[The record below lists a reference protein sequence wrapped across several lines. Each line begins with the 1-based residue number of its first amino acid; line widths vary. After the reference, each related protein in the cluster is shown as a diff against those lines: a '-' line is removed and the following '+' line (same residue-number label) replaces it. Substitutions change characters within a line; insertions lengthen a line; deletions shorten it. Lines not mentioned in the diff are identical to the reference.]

1 MKNITV
7 EVSSNY
13 DVIIENNLLDH
24 IEEYLD
30 SKRKYFIVT
39 DNLVPYEYI
48 EKLLKKINA
57 SVYVIDGNGEEIKT
71 LETISGILDCLVNI
85 QAPKDIC
92 IVAVGGGVVG
102 DISAFVS
109 SIYKRGVSFI
119 NIPTTLLSMVD
130 SSIGGKNGVNMNG
143 YKNIV
148 GTIYQPNLVLIDPTV
163 LKTLKERHFNNGMAE
178 VIKMAAISDKKFFE
192 ELININVFDSLEEII
207 YKSLM
212 IKKKFVEADE
222 FDNGIR
228 MALNFG
234 HTRGHAIEMMDKDIY
249 HGEAVAYGMNKII
262 KDDKMKEILRKFN
275 LYNETNYDKETI
287 LNIIKNDKKIKGNKL
302 NFVVVNEIGSYE
314 IKQITLEELEREYL

>member
-1 MKNITV
+1 MRNITV

-24 IEEYLD
+24 VEDYLD
-30 SKRKYFIVT
+30 LKRKYFIVT

-85 QAPKDIC
+85 QTPKDIC

-234 HTRGHAIEMMDKDIY
+234 HTIGHAIEMIDDNIY